1 MRSEGWRSW
10 TVRNEGVGKAPL
22 AFLGIT
28 AAQGLQTRALA
39 KNLGVFSRLLPISSG
54 ATHKSPKWI
63 AALKVT
69 LNVFTLT
76 TAKLCSKLSSP
87 KKLLWPPCNA
97 MNFCKSMSIHLDPAV
112 EQHSLENTI

>member
-10 TVRNEGVGKAPL
+10 TVRNEEVGKAAL

-39 KNLGVFSRLLPISSG
+39 ENLGVFSRRLPISSG
-54 ATHKSPKWI
+54 AAHESPERK
-63 AALKVT
+63 AAFKVT
-69 LNVFTLT
+69 LDVFTLA

-87 KKLLWPPCNA
+87 KKLPWAPCDA

-112 EQHSLENTI
+112 ESTL